1 VKTNDEA
8 ARSLLHPIKNM
19 NMKKSITYKT
29 LSVLIIAFSLASCGN
44 KNEETKV
51 EEQHN
56 EAQNSVE
63 LTAEQYKIVGV
74 SLGKIEIKALSG
86 AIKVNG
92 MLDVPPQNLVSISAP
107 MGGILKTTELLQGL
121 KVKKGEVIAVMQ
133 NADYIQLQQ
142 DYVDTK
148 SQLEYLEA
156 EYKRQEELAKENVN
170 SQKTLLQSKTQYQS
184 MKAKV
189 SGLKAKLS
197 LLGIDAHEIESGN
210 FQNTITLY
218 APISGYVTQVNVNIG
233 MFVNPTDVM
242 FKIVDT
248 EHLHAELTV
257 FEKDVP
263 KLKIGQKVR
272 FTLANETVER
282 IATVYLIGREIQEDR
297 TVRIHCHLDKE
308 DDQLLPGMYLKAY
321 VEAGTQTVPA
331 LPNEAIV
338 TFEGNNYVFENVS
351 SDEKGTHHFKM
362 IRVST
367 GVSELGYTEIQLSKE
382 LNMESSM
389 VIKGAYDILSKMKNS
404 EGNEGHVH

>member
-1 VKTNDEA
+1 
-8 ARSLLHPIKNM
+8 
-19 NMKKSITYKT
+19 MKKSIFYRNI
-29 LSVLIIAFSLASCGN
+29 SVLILAFLLTSCGN
-44 KNEETKV
+44 KKEEPKQEVHTEV
-51 EEQHN
+51 
-56 EAQNSVE
+56 ADNSVD
-63 LTAEQYKIVGV
+63 LTREQFKIVGV
-74 SLGKIEIKALSG
+74 TLGKIEMKALSG

-107 MGGILKTTELLQGL
+107 MGGILKSTELLQGL

-142 DYVDTK
+142 DYIDTK

-184 MKAKV
+184 MMAKAG
-189 SGLKAKLS
+189 GLKAKLS
-197 LLGIDAHEIESGN
+197 LLGINTNQIENGN

-272 FTLANETVER
+272 FTLANETAER
-282 IATVYLIGREIQEDR
+282 LATVYLIGREIQEDR
-297 TVRIHCHLDKE
+297 TVRIHCHLDRE

-321 VEAGTQTVPA
+321 VEAGTQRVPA

-338 TFEGNNYVFENVS
+338 SFDGYNYVFESLPSGEN
-351 SDEKGTHHFKM
+351 GIHHFKM
-362 IRVST
+362 IEVIT
-367 GVSELGYTEIQLSKE
+367 GVSELGFTEVQLSKE
-382 LNMESSM
+382 LNSESTL
-389 VIKGAYDILSKMKNS
+389 VIKAAYDILSKMKNS
-404 EGNEGHVH
+404 EGDEAQAH

>member
-1 VKTNDEA
+1 MQNT
-8 ARSLLHPIKNM
+8 IIY
-19 NMKKSITYKT
+19 KSIT
-29 LSVLIIAFSLASCGN
+29 VLLFSMLFASCGN
-44 KNEETKV
+44 QTEETKQEEHHEEAANTV
-51 EEQHN
+51 EFTN
-56 EAQNSVE
+56 
-63 LTAEQYKIVGV
+63 EQYKVANV
-74 SLGKIEIKALSG
+74 TLGNIEMKSLSG

-92 MLDVPPQNLVSISAP
+92 MLDVPPQNLVSVSAP
-107 MGGILKTTELLQGL
+107 MGGFLKSTELLQGL
-121 KVKKGEVIAVMQ
+121 KVKKGQVIAVIQ
-133 NADYIQLQQ
+133 NADYIQIQQ

-184 MKAKV
+184 MMAKV
-189 SGLKAKLS
+189 SGLRSKLS
-197 LLGIDAHEIESGN
+197 LLGINTNQVESGN
-210 FQNTITLY
+210 FQNSITLY

-272 FTLANETVER
+272 FTLANETTER
-282 IATVYLIGREIQEDR
+282 IATVYLIGREIMEDR

-308 DDQLLPGMYLKAY
+308 DMELLPGMYLKAY
-321 VEAGTQTVPA
+321 VEAGTQSVAA
-331 LPNEAIV
+331 LPDKAIV
-338 TFEGNNYVFENVS
+338 NFEGNDYVFVTIP

-362 IRVST
+362 VQVIK
-367 GVSELGYTEIQLSKE
+367 GVNELNYTEIQLPKDI
-382 LNMESSM
+382 NAESSI
-389 VIKGAYDILSKMKNS
+389 VINGAYDMLSKMKNS
-404 EGNEGHVH
+404 EEDEGHSH